1 MKTGKVV
8 SIVGVRPNFV
18 KLAALSNFLD
28 SNYKHVIVH
37 TGQHYD
43 YELSEAFFKC
53 LELPIPHYN
62 LGVGSK
68 SHGYQ
73 LGEMIKRIEK
83 VLLEEKP
90 DLIIVYGDANSTLA
104 GALGAVKLHMKI
116 AHVEAGYRSY
126 DKNMPEEVNRVLTDQ
141 VSDLL
146 FAPTKTTVD
155 NLRRENVHGNVYL
168 TGDVM
173 VDVLLT
179 YKDTADCKSEIL
191 GELGVSPRSY
201 VLVTFHRESNTRNRE
216 RIIRIVQ
223 ALSSLGREFTLVF
236 PMHPRTKNALE
247 RFGLFDK
254 LADSDKILITLPL
267 NYLDFVKLEKNAKRI
282 VTDSGGVQK
291 EAYILGVPCI
301 TLRNTTGCVETVQEG
316 WNKLVDVNVEELMA
330 NARSFNPKSGSPR
343 EALGKG
349 DASTKIC
356 RIITS
361 YFEGL

>member
-1 MKTGKVV
+1 MGTEKVV

-18 KLAALSNFLD
+18 KLAALSDFLD
-28 SNYKHVIVH
+28 SSYEHVIVH

-43 YELSEAFFKC
+43 YELSEVFFKC
-53 LELPIPHYN
+53 LKLPVPHYN
-62 LGVGSK
+62 LGVGSE

-73 LGEMIKRIEK
+73 LGEMIKRTEE
-83 VLLEEKP
+83 VLLKEKS

-104 GALGAVKLHMKI
+104 GALAAVKLHIKI

-126 DKNMPEEVNRVLTDQ
+126 DKDMPEEVNRVLTDQ

-146 FAPTKTTVD
+146 FAPTKTTLG
-155 NLRRENVHGNVYL
+155 NLKRENVYL

-179 YKDTADCKSEIL
+179 YKDTADCKSKIL
-191 GELGVSPRSY
+191 GELGVLPRSY
-201 VLVTFHRESNTRNRE
+201 ILVTFHRESNTRNRK

-223 ALSSLGREFTLVF
+223 ALSSLGGEFTLVF

-254 LADSDKILITLPL
+254 LVDSDKIIITSPL
-267 NYLDFVKLEKNAKRI
+267 NYLDFIKLEKNAERI

-291 EAYILGVPCI
+291 EAYVLGVPCI

-316 WNKLVDVNVEELMA
+316 WNTLVDVNVEELIA
-330 NARSFNPKSGSPR
+330 NARGFNPESGFPR

-356 RIITS
+356 RILTS